1 MAVASVSRMHGGG
14 REAVSFS
21 SGVVMQLLI
30 PLYTFLNYLKCVF
43 KYLPTLLFSRLKI
56 SRLFNFCLQNIVL
69 RVFTTLS
76 FVHNLLDLY
85 PSKSDI

>member
-1 MAVASVSRMHGGG
+1 MADAPVSRMHDGG

-21 SGVVMQLLI
+21 SGVVTQLI

-43 KYLPTLLFSRLKI
+43 ISLPTLLFSRLKI